1 MDKTYV
7 VKDVTFN
14 TDPQNLV
21 DEINA
26 LKAALAVS
34 IFSQSPES
42 ALLIIKSLK
51 QNQHP
56 AIQKMAKE
64 LLQFSPA
71 NAEEAK

>member
-34 IFSQSPES
+34 IFSQSPER

-56 AIQKMAKE
+56 AIQKMVKE